1 MKKILQEDFND
12 AYSRLLAAG
21 IHLKMLSDFEARV
34 GHRSY
39 WKRPKIHGLRP
50 LLLEHYYLAL
60 FLFAVTTTLSLL
72 AFAIEVSLGRKIT
85 KGKTERRKVRGSKQ
99 EATKYRMKVL
109 NVRKKKEAQVVEING
124 SVPGATT
131 DG

>member
-1 MKKILQEDFND
+1 MLESQQTHLLPKGSPLKVSHNYETVSVCHEKILQEDFND

-34 GHRSY
+34 GRRSY

-60 FLFAVTTTLSLL
+60 FLFVITTTMSLL
-72 AFAIEVSLGRKIT
+72 AFAIEVLLGRKII
-85 KGKTERRKVRGSKQ
+85 KRKIERSKIRKSK
-99 EATKYRMKVL
+99 EFDF
-109 NVRKKKEAQVVEING
+109 I
-124 SVPGATT
+124 
-131 DG
+131 

>member
-1 MKKILQEDFND
+1 ME
-12 AYSRLLAAG
+12 
-21 IHLKMLSDFEARV
+21 SDFEARV
-34 GHRSY
+34 GRRSY

-60 FLFAVTTTLSLL
+60 LLFVITTTMSLL

-85 KGKTERRKVRGSKQ
+85 KGKIKWEVRGSKQ
-99 EATKYRMKVL
+99 EATKENRKVL
-109 NVRKKKEAQVVEING
+109 NVGKKKEAQMVEIKG

>member
-1 MKKILQEDFND
+1 MKMESN
-12 AYSRLLAAG
+12 
-21 IHLKMLSDFEARV
+21 FEARV
-34 GHRSY
+34 GRRSY

-60 FLFAVTTTLSLL
+60 FLFLITTTMSLL
-72 AFAIEVSLGRKIT
+72 AFAIELSLGRKIT
-85 KGKTERRKVRGSKQ
+85 KVRRKIRKSKRDPIK
-99 EATKYRMKVL
+99 EKMKVM
-109 NVRKKKEAQVVEING
+109 NMRKKEEAQVVEIKG

>member
-1 MKKILQEDFND
+1 MKME
-12 AYSRLLAAG
+12 
-21 IHLKMLSDFEARV
+21 SDFEGRV
-34 GHRSY
+34 GRRSY

-60 FLFAVTTTLSLL
+60 FLFVITTTMSLL

-85 KGKTERRKVRGSKQ
+85 KGKMKRKREVRGSKQ
-99 EATKYRMKVL
+99 EATKDKMKVL
-109 NVRKKKEAQVVEING
+109 NARNKEAQVVEIKG